1 MKIAVDLI
9 MFDLDGTLADT
20 GADLADAIIRGLG
33 GENQFDAILGGEIAL
48 NFEPGT
54 LNRLGFIFDTAL

>member
-20 GADLADAIIRGLG
+20 GPDLADAVNYTRAHFKL
-33 GENQFDAILGGEIAL
+33 EPLPNAL
-48 NFEPGT
+48 VY
-54 LNRLGFIFDTAL
+54 